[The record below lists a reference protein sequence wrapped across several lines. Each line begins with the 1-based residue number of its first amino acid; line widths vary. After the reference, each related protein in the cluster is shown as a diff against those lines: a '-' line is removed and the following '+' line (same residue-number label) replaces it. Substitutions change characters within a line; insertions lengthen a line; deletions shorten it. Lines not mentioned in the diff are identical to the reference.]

1 MTIFIYFIGK
11 KTMKF
16 LFLLL
21 FCFCSSSSIIHSQY
35 SSIGVGHQPLS
46 IFQQNVDTVHVFCNG
61 IDKNFDGICQL
72 DSGDVPATWWQ
83 FDAYTKALKGISV
96 MERGYF
102 DFPFRNAITKQN
114 MYCSRTNK
122 IEQYDL
128 STRQLIDSSIVQ
140 LDNPSLKIT
149 AITALQNDGKEIALM
164 YSSKK
169 DYVSP
174 GEFTIFSLANKTVLF
189 STYIGINPQH
199 ILAFPESQ
207 TLMCAILCEG
217 TFGSNDS
224 KIFFVLKP
232 NSNNPN
238 ISIDS
243 IDIGD
248 TGNYLAESNGILL
261 AVMNGSHEITAINLE
276 DRTLIGKF
284 PVGTSGYN
292 GPREAVIDPSGIVF
306 VSTYNSDIRKGLL
319 SNGTLEG
326 ILDPKG
332 KPEGIALINGA
343 LWVANAYKS
352 GSYDYDSTITIME
365 QPVGIL
371 NNDNNISHIS
381 IDEYQN
387 SIQFSLE
394 TKQSESF
401 LTCRIIDLQGTTIM
415 ENSFEGQYV
424 SSDKMLFTGRIFL
437 KNIMSGIYIAE
448 YTIGNAR
455 KTMLFIHRN

>member
-1 MTIFIYFIGK
+1 
-11 KTMKF
+11 MKI
-16 LFLLL
+16 LSLLL
-21 FCFCSSSSIIHSQY
+21 FCFCSSLSILHSQSQ

-61 IDKNFDGICQL
+61 IDKNFDGICQI

-83 FDAYTKALKGISV
+83 IDAYTKALKGISV

-114 MYCSRTNK
+114 MYCSRANK

-140 LDNPSLKIT
+140 LDNPSHKIT
-149 AITALQNDGKEIALM
+149 AITAIQSNGKEIALM

-174 GEFTIFSLANKTVLF
+174 GEFTLFSLANKTVLF

-238 ISIDS
+238 IS
-243 IDIGD
+243 
-248 TGNYLAESNGILL
+248 
-261 AVMNGSHEITAINLE
+261 
-276 DRTLIGKF
+276 F
-284 PVGTSGYN
+284 
-292 GPREAVIDPSGIVF
+292 
-306 VSTYNSDIRKGLL
+306 
-319 SNGTLEG
+319 
-326 ILDPKG
+326 
-332 KPEGIALINGA
+332 
-343 LWVANAYKS
+343 
-352 GSYDYDSTITIME
+352 
-365 QPVGIL
+365 
-371 NNDNNISHIS
+371 
-381 IDEYQN
+381 
-387 SIQFSLE
+387 
-394 TKQSESF
+394 
-401 LTCRIIDLQGTTIM
+401 
-415 ENSFEGQYV
+415 
-424 SSDKMLFTGRIFL
+424 
-437 KNIMSGIYIAE
+437 
-448 YTIGNAR
+448 
-455 KTMLFIHRN
+455 

>member
-1 MTIFIYFIGK
+1 
-11 KTMKF
+11 
-16 LFLLL
+16 
-21 FCFCSSSSIIHSQY
+21 
-35 SSIGVGHQPLS
+35 
-46 IFQQNVDTVHVFCNG
+46 
-61 IDKNFDGICQL
+61 
-72 DSGDVPATWWQ
+72 
-83 FDAYTKALKGISV
+83 
-96 MERGYF
+96 
-102 DFPFRNAITKQN
+102 
-114 MYCSRTNK
+114 MYCSRANK